1 MSSADWAEA
10 GRIGAA
16 AFLGI
21 VVSEETS
28 ITRMLIAFATLAYM
42 TGKAALVW
50 HSYMKARKGHD
61 EQKQCS
67 EDI

>member
-21 VVSEETS
+21 AVTDDTS
-28 ITRMLIAFATLAYM
+28 IIRMLIAFATLAYM
-42 TGKAALVW
+42 TGKAALIW
-50 HSYMKARKGHD
+50 RNYMKARKGQD
-61 EQKQCS
+61 VKQNCKD
-67 EDI
+67 DI

>member
-21 VVSEETS
+21 AVTDDTS
-28 ITRMLIAFATLAYM
+28 IIRMLIAFATLAYM
-42 TGKAALVW
+42 TGKAALIW
-50 HSYMKARKGHD
+50 HNYMKARKGQD
-61 EQKQCS
+61 DQKQGS
-67 EDI
+67 EDL